1 MIDLTLKR
9 VFFCGVL
16 VFTGSEILTGCSLL
30 SDIWEQD
37 TIAEYGESVFRRQ
50 NVITSQIMMLSESEL
65 SPENS
70 QKLQQAEAQ
79 MQKDCKLLNEY
90 ANREMDK
97 ANIDLLFKKQVRDSI
112 QGCDASIQKM
122 EVLLRQLGIEE

>member
-1 MIDLTLKR
+1 MMDLTLKR
-9 VFFCGVL
+9 AFFCGLL
-16 VFTGSEILTGCSLL
+16 VFTGSECLTGCSLL

-37 TIAEYGESVFRRQ
+37 TIAEYGESVFRKQ

-90 ANREMDK
+90 ATREMDK
-97 ANIDLLFKKQVRDSI
+97 ANIDLLFQKQVRDSI
-112 QGCDASIQKM
+112 QGCDDSIQKM
-122 EVLLRQLGIEE
+122 EVLLGQLGIEE